1 MGPQPADGEDVEE
14 VGCGCEED
22 GGRAVLG
29 AKSKGD
35 RDGDRV
41 IVAVGGEEAIV
52 LRCVYTHLV
61 QLTSTQAE
69 SIGKLVTYVNVF
81 TVHVTSPYSSNS
93 AQYLRQEFT
102 IPLFTFH
109 PPFPLAV

>member
-1 MGPQPADGEDVEE
+1 MVRWAPRLADGEDVEE

-22 GGRAVLG
+22 EGHAVLG

-35 RDGDRV
+35 RDGDRA
-41 IVAVGGEEAIV
+41 IVAVGGEEAVV

-69 SIGKLVTYVNVF
+69 STR
-81 TVHVTSPYSSNS
+81 
-93 AQYLRQEFT
+93 YLRG
-102 IPLFTFH
+102 
-109 PPFPLAV
+109 